1 MTASFTPD
9 AIASILQ
16 SKNLPALRQM
26 LGQGL
31 PVDEVVSS
39 RLLRHGPS
47 GFTYPLPLVFHT
59 LELHWHAGTHFLID
73 QGARARG
80 PMDMGLLMACLQH
93 NDDTA
98 FEKMMTRKSPD
109 LADIPRVLSLVMT
122 GYGQNPGQT
131 HKVLSVL
138 AHAGIDLAAHDLK
151 LRADVLDSPELQTL
165 IDSIIEQHHLSRLID
180 QSLTHPVEPACPRIH
195 RI

>member
-59 LELHWHAGTHFLID
+59 LELHWQAGTHLLID
-73 QGARARG
+73 HGAHARG
-80 PMDMGLLMACLQH
+80 PMDLGLLMACLQK
-93 NDDTA
+93 NDDVA
-98 FEKMMTRKSPD
+98 FEKLMTRKDPD
-109 LADIPRVLSLVMT
+109 LSDIPRVLSLMMT
-122 GYGQNPGQT
+122 GYRQSPGRT
-131 HKVLSVL
+131 HKVLSIL
-138 AHAGIDLAAHDLK
+138 ARAGIDLAAHDLK
-151 LRADVLDSPELQTL
+151 IRADVLEAPELQTL
-165 IDSIIEQHHLSRLID
+165 IDSIIEHHHLSRIID
-180 QSLTHPVEPACPRIH
+180 PDLTHPVDLAGARIH